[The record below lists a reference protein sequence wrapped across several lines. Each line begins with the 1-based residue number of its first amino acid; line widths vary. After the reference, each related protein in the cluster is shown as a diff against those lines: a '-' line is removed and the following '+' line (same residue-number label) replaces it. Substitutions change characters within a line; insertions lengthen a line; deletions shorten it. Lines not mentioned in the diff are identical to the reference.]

1 MFKNIYIS
9 EETAKTFG
17 DAILVG
23 EKGIKF
29 SPERIANHEKWC
41 T

>member
-1 MFKNIYIS
+1 MYKNIYVS

-23 EKGIKF
+23 EKGMKF
-29 SPERIANHEKWC
+29 SPKELQITKKNMQ
-41 T
+41 